1 MNNGFEPKRGTIV
14 VVLEFFFKALKLIS
28 KHMFRAIGAFF
39 QLVFLLILFKI
50 FAPGIY
56 ELLINLITT
65 ILTIVNDGLANYGS
79 STPSF

>member
-1 MNNGFEPKRGTIV
+1 
-14 VVLEFFFKALKLIS
+14 
-28 KHMFRAIGAFF
+28 MFRAIGAFF